1 MDSPYPFATLL
12 ESWFPGHG
20 LPQLAFLF
28 FAAMIAG
35 LARGFSGFGGALIF
49 VPLAGAAVGPKIA
62 PALLLVIDGVTTLG
76 MLPDG
81 WKRANRREVGTML
94 IGALVG
100 VPAGT
105 TLLAIIEPTALR
117 WLISVVVLCLL
128 IFLISGWRYHGKP
141 KTPLTIG
148 VGALA
153 GLFGGAAQLSGPPV
167 VAYWLGGA
175 IPPLAVR
182 ANLVL
187 YFALST
193 VISAVSYIVGSL
205 LTLEVLAMAL
215 IAGPGY
221 ALGLLAGSQL
231 FGFASEITFRRICFL
246 LIAMAAI
253 VGLPLFDTLRP

>member
-1 MDSPYPFATLL
+1 MDSPYPFAAFL
-12 ESWFPGHG
+12 ESCFPGHG

-28 FAAMIAG
+28 FAALIAG

-81 WKRANRREVGTML
+81 WKRANRREVATML
-94 IGALVG
+94 IGTLVG
-100 VPAGT
+100 VPVGT
-105 TLLAIIEPTALR
+105 TLLAVIEPIALR

-128 IFLISGWRYHGKP
+128 VFLISGWRYHGKP

-153 GLFGGAAQLSGPPV
+153 GLFGGATQLSGPPV

-175 IPPLAVR
+175 IPPLTVR

-193 VISAVSYIVGSL
+193 VISTVSYIVGSL

-221 ALGLLAGSQL
+221 ALGLFAGSQL

-246 LIAMAAI
+246 LIAMAAV
-253 VGLPLFDTLRP
+253 VGLPLFDALRP